1 MIPGQSNNPKG
12 VVTIIER
19 LLKPNEVAE
28 TLGVSRSLTY
38 QLIRQGVLPSVHFSR
53 SVRVRPIDLE
63 AFIQRNVTGQDLE
76 HLVLA
81 FPKGKA

>member
-1 MIPGQSNNPKG
+1 M
-12 VVTIIER
+12 IER

-53 SVRVRPIDLE
+53 SIRVRPIDLE
-63 AFIQRNVTGQDLE
+63 AFIQRNVTGQDLS
-76 HLVLA
+76 HLVPVNPLKRA
-81 FPKGKA
+81 

>member
-1 MIPGQSNNPKG
+1 M
-12 VVTIIER
+12 IER

-53 SVRVRPIDLE
+53 SIRVRPIDLE
-63 AFIQRNVTGQDLE
+63 AFIQRNVTGQDLS
-76 HLVLA
+76 HLVPVSPFKRA
-81 FPKGKA
+81 